1 MANLV
6 VVILPFLG
14 FVVVVVSL
22 WGRGFSWVDFGLLSG
37 MYVVTGLGITV
48 GFHRLFT
55 HRSFEANRAVQ
66 FLLGVSGSMA
76 LEGPLLKWVALHR
89 RHHQYSDTEQD
100 PHSPHHAGHDV
111 SSMFRGVWHAHMGW
125 FFQPEPPNLSH
136 YVKDLHQ
143 SRIAAYGERIVSR
156 MGGLWSADPNGVGR
170 SADRHV
176 VGCGIRP
183 DVGRAGADF
192 FSPSRDLERELALSL
207 VGCPAISDRRSKSEQ
222 LPLRCAG
229 AWRGVA

>member
-1 MANLV
+1 MQELATPLIPASKLAPGEVQPPTISRGVRVTNLT

-14 FVVVVVSL
+14 FVAVVVSL

-89 RHHQYSDTEQD
+89 RHHQYSDT
-100 PHSPHHAGHDV
+100 AA
-111 SSMFRGVWHAHMGW
+111 R
-125 FFQPEPPNLSH
+125 PPF
-136 YVKDLHQ
+136 
-143 SRIAAYGERIVSR
+143 AA
-156 MGGLWSADPNGVGR
+156 P
-170 SADRHV
+170 
-176 VGCGIRP
+176 
-183 DVGRAGADF
+183 
-192 FSPSRDLERELALSL
+192 
-207 VGCPAISDRRSKSEQ
+207 SKS
-222 LPLRCAG
+222 
-229 AWRGVA
+229 